1 MTLSTTGAASNGLVY
16 LAMVGVDASGHTFT
30 EQGSGVL
37 LSADEVLTAAHLV
50 YNDNGTLRTAG
61 TAAVGYNGGS
71 ALAFSRV
78 DGAQAGAKQDYATLA
93 GIGGDFAVVHL
104 STPVTNGT
112 VFSLGSDLLSGTFDV
127 SGYPVGTSGTLDT
140 KTEALTATSG
150 TQVYTG
156 GTLNDGTHNPAGSSG
171 GSVYQIVDGAPT
183 AYGIISADLS
193 NDTSKGFFKQLTAA
207 DVAEIQSWV
216 AAADSGT
223 KPAASASNALAV
235 STESVAAGVSITS
248 AASAAHSAPGFST
261 DIAAALA
268 ADAAGHR
275 DLTGV
280 LMTDVAAAITRGCQD
295 GGTFAQ
301 MSQDAQAYLGANSS
315 YAKRAIAYLGGLLA
329 GTTGTWLGD
338 VAQSANSL
346 LGGSVPS
353 GALSRVA
360 AAGRAEGL
368 GMDMS
373 NTSALVDRASATLAG
388 AIAHSGSWHDAAQ
401 TFRPMDAHPHSVFA
415 FGASH
420 HG

>member
-50 YNDNGTLRTAG
+50 YNDDGTLRTAG

-93 GIGGDFAVVHL
+93 GISGDFAVVHL
-104 STPVTNGT
+104 STPVTTGT
-112 VFSLGSDLLSGTFDV
+112 VFSLGSDLSAGTFDV

-140 KTEALTATSG
+140 KTEALTVTSG

-171 GSVYQIVDGAPT
+171 GSVYQIVNGAPT

-193 NDTSKGFFKQLTAA
+193 SDTSKGFFKQLTSA

-223 KPAASASNALAV
+223 KPAASNALAV
-235 STESVAAGVSITS
+235 STESVAAGVSTTG
-248 AASAAHSAPGFST
+248 AASVAHSAPGFST

-268 ADAAGHR
+268 ADAAGRR

-280 LMTDVAAAITRGCQD
+280 LMTDVAAAITKGCQD

-301 MSQDAQAYLGANSS
+301 MSQDAQLYLGANSS
-315 YAKRAIAYLGGLLA
+315 HAKRAIAYLGGLLA
-329 GTTGTWLGD
+329 GTTGTWMGD

-353 GALSRVA
+353 GSLSRVA
-360 AAGRAEGL
+360 AAGRVEGL
-368 GMDMS
+368 GMDLS
-373 NTSALVDRASATLAG
+373 STSALVDRASATLAG
-388 AIAHSGSWHDAAQ
+388 AIAHGGSWHDAAQ
-401 TFRPMDAHPHSVFA
+401 TFRPMDAHPHLVFA